1 MRVITLYELELIDQ
15 SNGFDIILSPLP
27 VINDEIR
34 SSEQYKTIGRATRP
48 LHISRSPVFERRRYD
63 GRIAKT
69 LTFDDTS
76 NLNIRSICRSLR
88 KRLES
93 SKQNNHS
100 NNQIENDL
108 NEKSEETM
116 STSEKNVAKA
126 QINAKENLELKL
138 ATQASAELKD
148 DEKNKKWLARIWQT
162 NMWRVAD
169 EVRNITHDF
178 AVGSPLVVPK
188 ETGRSSALSNIIN
201 VIKICS
207 QSEIITIDSS
217 NQATNLNSSNARAN
231 EILDDILTLVNLKEM
246 SLVCNKDSTS
256 PKIQSSTTMNVSPQ
270 FIMNSPTKEVY
281 SNEIALTTYRVTT
294 VKDNMNW
301 HQLDEIQD
309 FHTSNEDKLFPG
321 FDNIVMDEYQKTANK
336 ERQQTHENNKAGKQC
351 VHNET
356 ERGVTPLTDEYR
368 HIIDALLDRP
378 AITGQYTSNIPS
390 EPILLQIDKS
400 DLDFF
405 QILMMES
412 KSKTNVIAVETPDG
426 LIYLKNMYHKRMIGK
441 IVHSPSEQRARPIRG
456 THRLSVAEKLTSG
469 LSPDQLRLK
478 EQGHL
483 TENNR
488 KFGNHNLVDSSPHIL
503 QKIKEEQAKLINVGK
518 RVPGYL
524 QTITISPLR
533 LILFTEGA
541 LILWNKIGSNVPISW
556 DATGRIVMSRGK
568 RVYYY
573 ELTVTNIASR
583 SVTTKNLSGPSFPIT
598 SMLSSTHTTM
608 DLVRWSPIVHSDGSL
623 VFQLTAM
630 RFFNGDNTMSAYL
643 KRSWIIVNRKAT
655 NEDLSKTVV
664 HSCFAHFSK
673 SVKLQATK
681 FFTKKKVAFVL
692 WTMSLLVNSNTVEEM
707 ASMWEHICAVL
718 LRPTQITAYSVSIS
732 CLSHAADNVNND
744 SDKDNF
750 IIRNV
755 KVDSK
760 GEYQYSSTL
769 DQV

>member
-1 MRVITLYELELIDQ
+1 DQ

-169 EVRNITHDF
+169 EVRNCT
-178 AVGSPLVVPK
+178 VLRK
-188 ETGRSSALSNIIN
+188 
-201 VIKICS
+201 
-207 QSEIITIDSS
+207 S

-426 LIYLKNMYHKRMIGK
+426 LIYLKNMYHKRMIG
-441 IVHSPSEQRARPIRG
+441 
-456 THRLSVAEKLTSG
+456 
-469 LSPDQLRLK
+469 
-478 EQGHL
+478 
-483 TENNR
+483 
-488 KFGNHNLVDSSPHIL
+488 
-503 QKIKEEQAKLINVGK
+503 
-518 RVPGYL
+518 
-524 QTITISPLR
+524 
-533 LILFTEGA
+533 
-541 LILWNKIGSNVPISW
+541 
-556 DATGRIVMSRGK
+556 
-568 RVYYY
+568 
-573 ELTVTNIASR
+573 
-583 SVTTKNLSGPSFPIT
+583 
-598 SMLSSTHTTM
+598 
-608 DLVRWSPIVHSDGSL
+608 
-623 VFQLTAM
+623 
-630 RFFNGDNTMSAYL
+630 AY
-643 KRSWIIVNRKAT
+643 
-655 NEDLSKTVV
+655 
-664 HSCFAHFSK
+664 
-673 SVKLQATK
+673 
-681 FFTKKKVAFVL
+681 
-692 WTMSLLVNSNTVEEM
+692 
-707 ASMWEHICAVL
+707 
-718 LRPTQITAYSVSIS
+718 
-732 CLSHAADNVNND
+732 
-744 SDKDNF
+744 
-750 IIRNV
+750 
-755 KVDSK
+755 
-760 GEYQYSSTL
+760 
-769 DQV
+769 